1 MELSKTMEARLCH
14 RWVKKINAVNQ
25 NNEKLFHN
33 YDLVSHYIEK
43 VSHNNDLTSHTNE
56 KLSHGKISH

>member
-1 MELSKTMEARLCH
+1 MPQVS
-14 RWVKKINAVNQ
+14 KKINAVNQ